1 MKRTVSIILAL
12 VLIVSGAFVLASCK
26 KKQEPVNPDKF
37 DGLNLAEESDPSN
50 TYSFEGGVYTEIYKG
65 STTKGEYQ
73 MRGEKLYLTPY
84 NQNYN
89 YAYDVEYDE
98 EGNVIRLTQI
108 EGRSFSVVTGEK
120 KK

>member
-1 MKRTVSIILAL
+1 MKRTISIILAL
-12 VLIVSGAFVLASCK
+12 TLIISGAFVLTSCK

-37 DGLNLAEESDPSN
+37 DGLNLVEESDSTN
-50 TYSFEGGVYTEIYKG
+50 TYAFAEGVYTEVYKG

-73 MRGEKLYLTPY
+73 LRGEKLYLTPY
-84 NQNYN
+84 NQNYS

-98 EGNVIRLTQI
+98 EGNVTRLTQV
-108 EGRSFSVVTGEK
+108 EGRNFSVLTDGK